1 MEALRLARAAGMH
14 VSVDPASA
22 SLLADVG
29 PRQFLEWTRGVN
41 YCFPNLE
48 EGQLLGGASQPLAV
62 MRALLLSYDE
72 VVLKLGAG
80 GALWASATATKLLS
94 LPAEPATVVDT
105 TGAGDAFCAGFL
117 AQRLRGAP
125 PADAL
130 EAGLHLAADAVSRV
144 GARPPLPAPTGGETA
159 SSGSL

>member
-1 MEALRLARAAGMH
+1 MR
-14 VSVDPASA
+14 VSVDPGSA

-29 PRQFLEWTRGVN
+29 PRQFLEWTRGAD

-62 MRALLLSYDE
+62 ARALLLAYDE

-80 GALWASATATKLLS
+80 GALWAGATARKLLS
-94 LPAEPATVVDT
+94 LPAEPATVVDS

-117 AQRLRGAP
+117 AQRLAGAP

-130 EAGLHLAADAVSRV
+130 AAGLHLAADAVSRV
-144 GARPPLPAPTGGETA
+144 GARPPLATPVRG
-159 SSGSL
+159 